1 MSKRP
6 NTEQRRAEIVS
17 ALQSTIAECGYAKAT
32 IQLIAQ
38 KAGLSPGLLH
48 YHFAT
53 KGEILLELVK
63 TLAGLSRQR
72 YAVFAAAAQTPE
84 ERLMAYIKA
93 RLAKGEGAN
102 PTAVAAWV
110 MIGAEAV
117 RQPEVRE
124 IYQQA
129 MAAEYALLRELL
141 LDYLQSMGQPA
152 GDVERLAAGL
162 LALMEGA
169 FQLACGAPGL
179 LPGGYAAEMA
189 IQFVRRLGE
198 GNA

>member
-6 NTEQRRAEIVS
+6 NTEQRRSEIVD
-17 ALQSTIAECGYAKAT
+17 ALLSTIAECGYAKAT

-48 YHFAT
+48 YHFKT
-53 KGEILLELVK
+53 KAEILLELVK
-63 TLAGLSRQR
+63 TLAALPRQR

-84 ERLMAYIKA
+84 QRLQAYINA
-93 RLAKGEGAN
+93 RLSKGEGAN

-117 RQPEVRE
+117 RQPEVRD

-129 MAAEYALLRELL
+129 IAAELSLIQELL
-141 LDYLQSMGQPA
+141 ADYLQSVGQPTSN
-152 GDVERLAAGL
+152 VERLAAGL

-169 FQLACGAPGL
+169 YQLACAAPGT

-189 IQFVRRLGE
+189 IRFVRGAVE
-198 GNA
+198 D